1 MGATLPKL
9 DIKLIDAFENDIVW
23 EEIVKR
29 IQTEMDKALNK
40 AVSSMPE
47 PFESGRYRMA
57 EMVLKMPEILKEELN
72 GNTKDSHA
80 RLRR

>member
-1 MGATLPKL
+1 MPKL
-9 DIKLIDAFENDIVW
+9 DAKLIDAFQNDIVW

-29 IQTEMDKALNK
+29 IQTEMEKALNK